1 MSYLDIAKA
10 HILVD
15 EGRRTHPYI
24 DTVGKI
30 TIGVGYNLTDRGL
43 PDDIID
49 GFFASDL
56 TTADEVCRQYIHKF
70 DQLTD
75 NRKAALV
82 DMAFDL
88 SHKIGEFTQM
98 IGALAKGDYSRAAM
112 ELLASKFARQV
123 GDRAQRLAKMI
134 REG

>member
-1 MSYLDIAKA
+1 MSYLDVAKA

-15 EGRRTHPYI
+15 EGRRTHPYV
-24 DTVGKI
+24 DTVGKV

-56 TTADEVCRQYIHKF
+56 TAADDVCRHYISVF
-70 DQLTD
+70 DTLTD

-88 SHKIGEFTQM
+88 NHKIGEFTQM
-98 IGALAKGDYSRAAM
+98 IGALANGDYSRAAM
-112 ELLASKFARQV
+112 ELLSSKFARQV
-123 GDRAQRLAKMI
+123 GARAQRLATMI